1 MSLSMAVLAG
11 TNYRLEFLGD
21 TQAGIGQA
29 VFLFVFNTFF
39 AIGWLGMTWL
49 YPAEIV
55 PLRIRAPTNAL
66 STSANWIFNFMVVM
80 ITPVSFSNIGYQTYI
95 IFAVMYGPLTLLPP
109 PSTLHLLYSETDNLF
124 IVTHSFSPSST
135 SSSQKPV
142 AALSRKWT

>member
-1 MSLSMAVLAG
+1 MAILAG
-11 TNYRLEFLGD
+11 THYRRETYDD
-21 TQAGIGQA
+21 TKAGVTQA

-80 ITPVSFSNIGYQTYI
+80 ITPVAFENIKHNTYT
-95 IFAVMYGPLTLLPP
+95 IFAVM
-109 PSTLHLLYSETDNLF
+109 
-124 IVTHSFSPSST
+124 
-135 SSSQKPV
+135 
-142 AALSRKWT
+142 